1 MPFLWQEDLVL
12 HMNTRDK
19 LLASPMKIFVMP
31 YDMQNPAYSSIPK
44 IGKHGTQNLVLFQ
57 HSLYLKEFGTREL
70 KKMAHSMENYP
81 PVDSLLPHRDRMK
94 LIDEIVELTAERA
107 VTRST
112 VTSQWPLVREEKVDS
127 LIIIELVAQTS
138 AIHINR
144 TRGDHGKEDSGGGLL
159 VGVKEAEFFVEFL
172 PQGTIL
178 TTSANNMYSLENYT
192 VLEGLVCNEYG
203 ANVGRVEIQ
212 VIRF

>member
-1 MPFLWQEDLVL
+1 
-12 HMNTRDK
+12 
-19 LLASPMKIFVMP
+19 
-31 YDMQNPAYSSIPK
+31 
-44 IGKHGTQNLVLFQ
+44 LVLFQ

-192 VLEGLVCNEYG
+192 VLEGLVCNEDG